1 MARRR
6 STAWSTMDWW
16 TWSMGL
22 VYGRSTGSGQ
32 SRAATWPS
40 TRPLTVNTG
49 AFAEKPPSFSLINLQ
64 SYVVQK

>member
-1 MARRR
+1 
-6 STAWSTMDWW
+6 
-16 TWSMGL
+16 MGL